1 MGFQFTPF
9 IITPDELA
17 KAIEQFTLF
26 ISNKHVP
33 IAYIS
38 TPSEIFIDNYKKLYA
53 RLCNGEKIDHRA
65 HNGIFDYFSI
75 TTDIN
80 SIQFG
85 RKHIYRD
92 QEYKSYLGST
102 RGFAPY
108 FLPFT
113 FSAYEENS
121 KIFVTT
127 RGSWMVDYTDIMG
140 FQLAYPKLT
149 KSEAAEYNITSEQ
162 DWESYSDYKLF
173 KDCVT
178 NHTTAF
184 LFAMN
189 GIEKKTQIRVSPKA
203 KEKLPSFYIIKKLGI
218 EVI

>member
-33 IAYIS
+33 IDYIS
-38 TPSEIFIDNYKKLYA
+38 TPSEVFLDNYKKLYI
-53 RLCNGEKIDHRA
+53 RLCNGEKIDFRN
-65 HNGIFDYFSI
+65 HNGILDCFSI
-75 TTDIN
+75 TTDI
-80 SIQFG
+80 SSVQFG
-85 RKHIYRD
+85 REHIYCD
-92 QEYKSYLGST
+92 KEYKSYLGTT
-102 RGFAPY
+102 RGYAPY

-113 FSAYEENS
+113 FSAYEENN

-127 RGSWMVDYTDIMG
+127 RGSWMVDYTAIMG

-149 KSEAAEYNITSEQ
+149 KSEATEHNITSEQ
-162 DWESYSDYKLF
+162 EWESYSDYKFF
-173 KDCVT
+173 KDFVT
-178 NHTTAF
+178 SHTTVF
-184 LFAMN
+184 KFAMN
-189 GIEKKTQIRVSPKA
+189 GIEKKTQVRVSPKA
-203 KEKLPSFYIIKKLGI
+203 KEKLPNFYTIKKLEI